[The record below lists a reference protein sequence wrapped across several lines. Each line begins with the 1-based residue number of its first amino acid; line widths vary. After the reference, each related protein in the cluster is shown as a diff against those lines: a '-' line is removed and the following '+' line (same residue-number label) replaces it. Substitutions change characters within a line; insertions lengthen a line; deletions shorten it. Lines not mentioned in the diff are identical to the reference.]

1 MCCRSSLLRSS
12 CEKQAYLR
20 RCSREHQTVAIKPAL
35 PIRSCCF
42 HYSVTLRQIF
52 FDIFRHFSLPE
63 KEDSYGHLNMKV
75 IIDADYVHVKRFC
88 KDFEIKELGK
98 YYDLH
103 VKSDILLL
111 AGVFGTFEICIMK
124 YMNLIL
130 QNFFQHLD

>member
-1 MCCRSSLLRSS
+1 MR
-12 CEKQAYLR
+12 
-20 RCSREHQTVAIKPAL
+20 
-35 PIRSCCF
+35 
-42 HYSVTLRQIF
+42 
-52 FDIFRHFSLPE
+52 
-63 KEDSYGHLNMKV
+63 V
-75 IIDADYVHVKRFC
+75 ITYADYVHAKRVC
-88 KDFEIKELGK
+88 KDCEIKKVGK